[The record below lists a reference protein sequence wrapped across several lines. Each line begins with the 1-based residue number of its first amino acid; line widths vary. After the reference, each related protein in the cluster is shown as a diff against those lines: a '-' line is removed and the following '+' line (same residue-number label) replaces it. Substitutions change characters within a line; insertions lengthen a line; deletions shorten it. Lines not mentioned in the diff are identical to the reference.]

1 MEMTQTMGRGRGRQ
15 VDLLHGPIFRNL
27 LLFAIPIFISN
38 LFQQLYNAAD
48 AMIVGNVLGDTS
60 LAAVGACASI
70 YELLVGF
77 GLGIGNGLA
86 IVTARA
92 YGAQDPDKVKKTV
105 AGSMVIGLVA
115 SALITIFGLLFL
127 RPLLQA
133 LDTPP
138 EILDEAYSYIIEI
151 ARFVVVMF
159 AYNLCAALLRAVGN
173 SVMPLVFLIFSSC
186 LNVGL
191 DYWFVAGLEMG
202 VRGAAVATVLSQA
215 LSVALCI
222 VYILRYAKHLVPS
235 RRHFRL
241 EKGLYREL
249 ITQGLSMGL
258 MSSIVSAGSVILQYG
273 INGLGTLVIAGHTA
287 ARKLFTFTDM
297 PVIAMATAGSTFV
310 SQNRG
315 ADKPD
320 RIRKGMKQI
329 WMFAFGTAIVMTVLM
344 SLFSGVLVRLV
355 SGSSAPVVLENGARY
370 LVWNAPFYSVLGVL
384 LATRYALQS
393 LGQKVLPLISSG
405 IELVGKI
412 LFMLFFIPRFGY
424 NAVILC
430 EPVIWCFMCA
440 QLLWSYWNDPYIKAS
455 RDKSRPHCTF
465 RPAAAA
471 GLFCAGD
478 RKIFERK
485 SVIRMLTS
493 CENCDMLFTQFR

>member
-1 MEMTQTMGRGRGRQ
+1 MTQTMGRGRGRQ

-393 LGQKVLPLISSG
+393 LGQKILPLISSG

-440 QLLWSYWNDPYIKAS
+440 QLLWSYWSDPYIKAS
-455 RDKSRPHCTF
+455 RDKSRPH
-465 RPAAAA
+465 
-471 GLFCAGD
+471 
-478 RKIFERK
+478 
-485 SVIRMLTS
+485 
-493 CENCDMLFTQFR
+493 

>member
-1 MEMTQTMGRGRGRQ
+1 MTQTMGRGRGRQ

-115 SALITIFGLLFL
+115 SVLITIFGLLFL

-138 EILDEAYSYIIEI
+138 EILNEAYSYIIEI

-355 SGSSAPVVLENGARY
+355 SGSSTPVVLENGARY

-455 RDKSRPHCTF
+455 RDKSRPH
-465 RPAAAA
+465 
-471 GLFCAGD
+471 
-478 RKIFERK
+478 
-485 SVIRMLTS
+485 
-493 CENCDMLFTQFR
+493 

>member
-1 MEMTQTMGRGRGRQ
+1 MTQTMGRGRGRQ

-138 EILDEAYSYIIEI
+138 EILGEAYSYIIEI

-455 RDKSRPHCTF
+455 RDKSRPH
-465 RPAAAA
+465 
-471 GLFCAGD
+471 
-478 RKIFERK
+478 
-485 SVIRMLTS
+485 
-493 CENCDMLFTQFR
+493 

>member
-249 ITQGLSMGL
+249 VTQGLSMGL

-455 RDKSRPHCTF
+455 RDKSRPH
-465 RPAAAA
+465 
-471 GLFCAGD
+471 
-478 RKIFERK
+478 
-485 SVIRMLTS
+485 
-493 CENCDMLFTQFR
+493 

>member
-393 LGQKVLPLISSG
+393 LGQKILPLISSG

-440 QLLWSYWNDPYIKAS
+440 QLLWSYWSDPYIKAS
-455 RDKSRPHCTF
+455 RDKSRPH
-465 RPAAAA
+465 
-471 GLFCAGD
+471 
-478 RKIFERK
+478 
-485 SVIRMLTS
+485 
-493 CENCDMLFTQFR
+493 

>member
-1 MEMTQTMGRGRGRQ
+1 METIRTPRRRQ
-15 VDLLHGPIFRNL
+15 VDLIHGPIFKNL
-27 LLFAIPIFISN
+27 FIFAIPIFISN

-60 LAAVGACASI
+60 LAAVGACGSI

-92 YGAQDPDKVKKTV
+92 YGAEDAAKGQKD
-105 AGSMVIGLVA
+105 GGRL
-115 SALITIFGLLFL
+115 GGHRGWRR
-127 RPLLQA
+127 RPSSRWWA
-133 LDTPP
+133 CCSCTRCWKCWTPPP
-138 EILDEAYSYIIEI
+138 EIIDEAYSYIQPI
-151 ARFVVVMF
+151 AQYVVVMF

-186 LNVGL
+186 LNVAL
-191 DYWFVAGLEMG
+191 DYWFVAGLGLG
-202 VRGAAVATVLSQA
+202 VRGASLATVLAQA
-215 LSVALCI
+215 LSVVLCI
-222 VYILRYAKHLVPS
+222 FYIARKVKHLVPGKE
-235 RRHFRL
+235 HFAI

-249 ITQGLSMGL
+249 VTQGLSMGL

-315 ADKPD
+315 ADKPE
-320 RIRKGMKQI
+320 RIRKGMRQI
-329 WMFAFGTAIVMTVLM
+329 WLFGLGTAVVMTALM
-344 SLFSGVLVRLV
+344 WVGADVLVRLV
-355 SGSSAPVVLENGARY
+355 SGSSEPVVLENGARY
-370 LVWNAPFYSVLGVL
+370 LCWTAPFYSVLGVL

-393 LGQKVLPLISSG
+393 LGQKILPLISSS

-412 LFMLFFIPRFGY
+412 IFMLVFIPRFGY
-424 NAVILC
+424 DAVILC

-440 QLLWSYWNDPYIKAS
+440 QLLWSYWHDPYIKGSQA
-455 RDKSRPHCTF
+455 R
-465 RPAAAA
+465 
-471 GLFCAGD
+471 
-478 RKIFERK
+478 
-485 SVIRMLTS
+485 
-493 CENCDMLFTQFR
+493 ENRN

>member
-138 EILDEAYSYIIEI
+138 EILDEVYSYIIEI

-455 RDKSRPHCTF
+455 RDKSRPH
-465 RPAAAA
+465 
-471 GLFCAGD
+471 
-478 RKIFERK
+478 
-485 SVIRMLTS
+485 
-493 CENCDMLFTQFR
+493 

>member
-384 LATRYALQS
+384 LVTRYALQS

-455 RDKSRPHCTF
+455 RDKSRPH
-465 RPAAAA
+465 
-471 GLFCAGD
+471 
-478 RKIFERK
+478 
-485 SVIRMLTS
+485 
-493 CENCDMLFTQFR
+493 

>member
-440 QLLWSYWNDPYIKAS
+440 QLLWSYWNDPSIKAS
-455 RDKSRPHCTF
+455 RDKSRPH
-465 RPAAAA
+465 
-471 GLFCAGD
+471 
-478 RKIFERK
+478 
-485 SVIRMLTS
+485 
-493 CENCDMLFTQFR
+493 

>member
-115 SALITIFGLLFL
+115 SVLITIFGLLFL

-393 LGQKVLPLISSG
+393 LGQKILPLISSG

-455 RDKSRPHCTF
+455 RDKSRPH
-465 RPAAAA
+465 
-471 GLFCAGD
+471 
-478 RKIFERK
+478 
-485 SVIRMLTS
+485 
-493 CENCDMLFTQFR
+493 

>member
-1 MEMTQTMGRGRGRQ
+1 METIRTPRRRQ
-15 VDLLHGPIFRNL
+15 VDLIHGPIFKNL
-27 LLFAIPIFISN
+27 FIFAIPIFISN

-355 SGSSAPVVLENGARY
+355 SGSSAPMVLENGARY

-393 LGQKVLPLISSG
+393 LGQKILPLISSG

-455 RDKSRPHCTF
+455 RDKSRPH
-465 RPAAAA
+465 
-471 GLFCAGD
+471 
-478 RKIFERK
+478 
-485 SVIRMLTS
+485 
-493 CENCDMLFTQFR
+493 

>member
-440 QLLWSYWNDPYIKAS
+440 QLLWSYWSDPYIKAS
-455 RDKSRPHCTF
+455 RDKSRPH
-465 RPAAAA
+465 
-471 GLFCAGD
+471 
-478 RKIFERK
+478 
-485 SVIRMLTS
+485 
-493 CENCDMLFTQFR
+493 

>member
-1 MEMTQTMGRGRGRQ
+1 MTQTMGRGRGRQ

-138 EILDEAYSYIIEI
+138 EILGEAYSYIIEI

-393 LGQKVLPLISSG
+393 LGQKILPLISSG

-455 RDKSRPHCTF
+455 RDKSRP
-465 RPAAAA
+465 R
-471 GLFCAGD
+471 
-478 RKIFERK
+478 
-485 SVIRMLTS
+485 
-493 CENCDMLFTQFR
+493 

>member
-1 MEMTQTMGRGRGRQ
+1 MTQTMGRGRGRQ

-393 LGQKVLPLISSG
+393 LGQKILPLISSG

-455 RDKSRPHCTF
+455 RDKSRPH
-465 RPAAAA
+465 
-471 GLFCAGD
+471 
-478 RKIFERK
+478 
-485 SVIRMLTS
+485 
-493 CENCDMLFTQFR
+493 

>member
-329 WMFAFGTAIVMTVLM
+329 WMFAFGTAIMMTVLM

-455 RDKSRPHCTF
+455 RDKSRPH
-465 RPAAAA
+465 
-471 GLFCAGD
+471 
-478 RKIFERK
+478 
-485 SVIRMLTS
+485 
-493 CENCDMLFTQFR
+493 

>member
-1 MEMTQTMGRGRGRQ
+1 MQAIHSIRPGRQ
-15 VDLLHGPIFRNL
+15 VDLIHGPIFRNL
-27 LLFAIPIFISN
+27 LIFAIPIFISN

-48 AMIVGNVLGDTS
+48 TMIVGNVLGDTS
-60 LAAVGACASI
+60 LAAVGACGSI

-77 GLGIGNGLA
+77 GIGIGNGLA

-92 YGAQDPDKVKKTV
+92 YGAEDPEKVKKTV
-105 AGSMVIGLVA
+105 AGSIIIGLAA
-115 SALITIFGLLFL
+115 SALITLAGLLFL
-127 RPLLQA
+127 RPLLRA

-138 EILDEAYSYIIEI
+138 EIIDQAYSYIRPI
-151 ARFVVVMF
+151 AQWVVVMF
-159 AYNLCAALLRAVGN
+159 SYNLCAALLRAVGN

-222 VYILRYAKHLVPS
+222 LYILRRAPHLVPG
-235 RRHFRL
+235 REHFKPER
-241 EKGLYREL
+241 GLYAEL
-249 ITQGLSMGL
+249 VTQGLSMGL

-273 INGLGTLVIAGHTA
+273 INGLGTLTIAGHTA

-297 PVIAMATAGSTFV
+297 PVIAMATACSTFV

-320 RIRKGMKQI
+320 RIRRGMRQV
-329 WMFAFGTAIVMTVLM
+329 WLFGLGVAVVMTALM
-344 SLFSGVLVRLV
+344 WLCAGVLVKLV
-355 SGSSAPVVLENGARY
+355 SGSDAAVVLENGARY
-370 LVWNAPFYSVLGVL
+370 LRWTAPFYSVLGVL

-393 LGQKVLPLISSG
+393 LGQKILPLFSSV
-405 IELVGKI
+405 IELIGKI
-412 LFMLFFIPRFGY
+412 IFMLFFIPRFGY

-430 EPVIWCFMCA
+430 EPVIWCFMCV
-440 QLLWSYWNDPYIKAS
+440 QLVCSYWNDPYIKAS
-455 RDKSRPHCTF
+455 RERARKKSKMCDKNVDN
-465 RPAAAA
+465 
-471 GLFCAGD
+471 L
-478 RKIFERK
+478 
-485 SVIRMLTS
+485 
-493 CENCDMLFTQFR
+493 

>member
-115 SALITIFGLLFL
+115 SVLITIFGLLFL

-138 EILDEAYSYIIEI
+138 EILNEAYSYIIEI

-455 RDKSRPHCTF
+455 RDKSRPH
-465 RPAAAA
+465 
-471 GLFCAGD
+471 
-478 RKIFERK
+478 
-485 SVIRMLTS
+485 
-493 CENCDMLFTQFR
+493 

>member
-1 MEMTQTMGRGRGRQ
+1 MQTIHTLRQGRQ
-15 VDLLHGPIFRNL
+15 VDLIHGPIFRNL
-27 LLFAIPIFISN
+27 LIFAIPIFISN

-48 AMIVGNVLGDTS
+48 TMIVGNVLGDTS
-60 LAAVGACASI
+60 LAAVGACGSI

-77 GLGIGNGLA
+77 GIGIGNGLA

-92 YGAQDPDKVKKTV
+92 YGAEDPTKVKKTV
-105 AGSMVIGLVA
+105 AGSILIGLAA
-115 SALITIFGLLFL
+115 SALITGVGLTFL
-127 RPLLQA
+127 RPLLVA

-138 EILDEAYSYIIEI
+138 EILDQAYSYIQPI
-151 ARFVVVMF
+151 AQYVVVMF

-191 DYWFVAGLEMG
+191 DYWFVAGLGMG
-202 VRGAAVATVLSQA
+202 VRGAAVATVLAQA
-215 LSVALCI
+215 VSVVLCI
-222 VYILRYAKHLVPS
+222 FYIARRVKHLVPG
-235 RRHFRL
+235 REHFHI

-273 INGLGTLVIAGHTA
+273 INGLGTLVIAGHTS
-287 ARKLFTFTDM
+287 ARKLFTLTDM

-315 ADKPD
+315 ADKPL
-320 RIRKGMKQI
+320 RIRRGMRQM
-329 WMFAFGTAIVMTVLM
+329 WLFGLGTAIVMTALM
-344 SLFSGVLVRLV
+344 WLGAKGLVQLV
-355 SGSSAPVVLENGARY
+355 SGSDAAVVLENGARY
-370 LVWNAPFYSVLGVL
+370 LRWVAPFYSVLGVL
-384 LATRYALQS
+384 LSTRYALQS
-393 LGQKVLPLISSG
+393 LGQKVLPLFSSL

-430 EPVIWCFMCA
+430 EPVIWCFMTV
-440 QLLWSYWNDPYIKAS
+440 QLLWSFWRDPYIKAS
-455 RDKSRPHCTF
+455 RKARPN
-465 RPAAAA
+465 P
-471 GLFCAGD
+471 
-478 RKIFERK
+478 
-485 SVIRMLTS
+485 
-493 CENCDMLFTQFR
+493 

>member
-1 MEMTQTMGRGRGRQ
+1 M
-15 VDLLHGPIFRNL
+15 
-27 LLFAIPIFISN
+27 
-38 LFQQLYNAAD
+38 
-48 AMIVGNVLGDTS
+48 
-60 LAAVGACASI
+60 
-70 YELLVGF
+70 
-77 GLGIGNGLA
+77 GIGNGLA

-159 AYNLCAALLRAVGN
+159 AYNLCAALLRRAVGN

-370 LVWNAPFYSVLGVL
+370 LVWNAPFYSVLG
-384 LATRYALQS
+384 
-393 LGQKVLPLISSG
+393 G
-405 IELVGKI
+405 
-412 LFMLFFIPRFGY
+412 
-424 NAVILC
+424 
-430 EPVIWCFMCA
+430 
-440 QLLWSYWNDPYIKAS
+440 
-455 RDKSRPHCTF
+455 
-465 RPAAAA
+465 AA
-471 GLFCAGD
+471 GHPLCFAEPGPEGPAPDLQRHRAGGQD
-478 RKIFERK
+478 PVHAVLHPALRLQCRHP
-485 SVIRMLTS
+485 L
-493 CENCDMLFTQFR
+493 

>member
-384 LATRYALQS
+384 LATR
-393 LGQKVLPLISSG
+393 
-405 IELVGKI
+405 
-412 LFMLFFIPRFGY
+412 
-424 NAVILC
+424 
-430 EPVIWCFMCA
+430 
-440 QLLWSYWNDPYIKAS
+440 
-455 RDKSRPHCTF
+455 
-465 RPAAAA
+465 
-471 GLFCAGD
+471 
-478 RKIFERK
+478 
-485 SVIRMLTS
+485 
-493 CENCDMLFTQFR
+493 

>member
-1 MEMTQTMGRGRGRQ
+1 MTQTMGRGRGRQ

-440 QLLWSYWNDPYIKAS
+440 QLVWSYWSDPYIKAS
-455 RDKSRPHCTF
+455 RDKSRPH
-465 RPAAAA
+465 
-471 GLFCAGD
+471 
-478 RKIFERK
+478 
-485 SVIRMLTS
+485 
-493 CENCDMLFTQFR
+493 

>member
-1 MEMTQTMGRGRGRQ
+1 MTQTMGRGRGRQ

-320 RIRKGMKQI
+320 RIRKGMKEI

-455 RDKSRPHCTF
+455 RDKSRPH
-465 RPAAAA
+465 
-471 GLFCAGD
+471 
-478 RKIFERK
+478 
-485 SVIRMLTS
+485 
-493 CENCDMLFTQFR
+493 

>member
-455 RDKSRPHCTF
+455 RDKSRPH
-465 RPAAAA
+465 
-471 GLFCAGD
+471 
-478 RKIFERK
+478 
-485 SVIRMLTS
+485 
-493 CENCDMLFTQFR
+493 

>member
-215 LSVALCI
+215 LSVALCL

-329 WMFAFGTAIVMTVLM
+329 WMFAFGTAIMMTVLM

-455 RDKSRPHCTF
+455 RDKSRPH
-465 RPAAAA
+465 
-471 GLFCAGD
+471 
-478 RKIFERK
+478 
-485 SVIRMLTS
+485 
-493 CENCDMLFTQFR
+493 

>member
-1 MEMTQTMGRGRGRQ
+1 MQAIHSIRPGRQ
-15 VDLLHGPIFRNL
+15 VDLIHGPIFRNL
-27 LLFAIPIFISN
+27 LIFAIPIFISN

-48 AMIVGNVLGDTS
+48 TMIVGNVLGDTS
-60 LAAVGACASI
+60 LAAVGACGSI

-92 YGAQDPDKVKKTV
+92 YGAEDPTKVKKTV
-105 AGSMVIGLVA
+105 AGSILIGLAA
-115 SALITIFGLLFL
+115 SALITAVGLAFL
-127 RPLLQA
+127 RPLLVA

-138 EILDEAYSYIIEI
+138 EILDQAYSYIQPI
-151 ARFVVVMF
+151 AQYVVVMF

-191 DYWFVAGLEMG
+191 DYWFVAGLGMG
-202 VRGAAVATVLSQA
+202 VRGAAVATVLAQA
-215 LSVALCI
+215 VSVVLCI
-222 VYILRYAKHLVPS
+222 FYIARRVKHLVPG
-235 RRHFRL
+235 REHFRI

-273 INGLGTLVIAGHTA
+273 INGLGTLVIAGHTS
-287 ARKLFTFTDM
+287 ARKLFTLTDM

-315 ADKPD
+315 ADKPL
-320 RIRKGMKQI
+320 RIRRGMRQM
-329 WMFAFGTAIVMTVLM
+329 WLFGLGTAIVMTALM
-344 SLFSGVLVRLV
+344 WLGAEGLVQLV
-355 SGSSAPVVLENGARY
+355 SGSEEAVVLENGARY
-370 LVWNAPFYSVLGVL
+370 LRWVAPFYSVLGVL
-384 LATRYALQS
+384 LSTRYALQS
-393 LGQKVLPLISSG
+393 LGQKVLPLFSSL

-430 EPVIWCFMCA
+430 EPVIWCFMTA
-440 QLLWSYWNDPYIKAS
+440 QLLWSFWRDPYIKAS
-455 RDKSRPHCTF
+455 RKARPN
-465 RPAAAA
+465 P
-471 GLFCAGD
+471 
-478 RKIFERK
+478 
-485 SVIRMLTS
+485 
-493 CENCDMLFTQFR
+493 

>member
-1 MEMTQTMGRGRGRQ
+1 MQTIHTLRQGRQ
-15 VDLLHGPIFRNL
+15 VDLIHGPIFRNL
-27 LLFAIPIFISN
+27 LIFAIPIFISN

-48 AMIVGNVLGDTS
+48 TMIVGNVLGDTS
-60 LAAVGACASI
+60 LAAVGACGSI

-77 GLGIGNGLA
+77 GIGIGNGLA

-92 YGAQDPDKVKKTV
+92 YGAEDPAKVKKTV
-105 AGSMVIGLVA
+105 AGSILIGLAA
-115 SALITIFGLLFL
+115 SALITGVGLTFL
-127 RPLLQA
+127 RPLLVA

-138 EILDEAYSYIIEI
+138 EILDQAYSYIQPI
-151 ARFVVVMF
+151 AQYVVVMF

-191 DYWFVAGLEMG
+191 DYWFVAGLGMG
-202 VRGAAVATVLSQA
+202 VRGAAVATVLAQA
-215 LSVALCI
+215 VSVVLCI
-222 VYILRYAKHLVPS
+222 FYIARRVKHLVPG
-235 RRHFRL
+235 REHFHI

-273 INGLGTLVIAGHTA
+273 INGLGTLVIAGHTS
-287 ARKLFTFTDM
+287 ARKLFTLTDM

-315 ADKPD
+315 ADKPL
-320 RIRKGMKQI
+320 RIRRGMRQM
-329 WMFAFGTAIVMTVLM
+329 WLFGLGTAIVMTALM
-344 SLFSGVLVRLV
+344 WLGAKGLVQLV
-355 SGSSAPVVLENGARY
+355 SGSEEAVVLENGARY
-370 LVWNAPFYSVLGVL
+370 LRWVAPFYSVLGVL
-384 LATRYALQS
+384 LSTRYALQS
-393 LGQKVLPLISSG
+393 LGQKVLPLFSSL

-430 EPVIWCFMCA
+430 EPVIWCFMTV
-440 QLLWSYWNDPYIKAS
+440 QLLWSFWRDPYIKAS
-455 RDKSRPHCTF
+455 RKARPN
-465 RPAAAA
+465 P
-471 GLFCAGD
+471 
-478 RKIFERK
+478 
-485 SVIRMLTS
+485 
-493 CENCDMLFTQFR
+493 

>member
-320 RIRKGMKQI
+320 RIRKGMKEI

-393 LGQKVLPLISSG
+393 LGQKILPLISSG

-455 RDKSRPHCTF
+455 RDKSRPH
-465 RPAAAA
+465 
-471 GLFCAGD
+471 
-478 RKIFERK
+478 
-485 SVIRMLTS
+485 
-493 CENCDMLFTQFR
+493 

>member
-1 MEMTQTMGRGRGRQ
+1 MTQTMGRGRGRQ

-115 SALITIFGLLFL
+115 SVLITIFGLLFL

-138 EILDEAYSYIIEI
+138 EILGEAYSYIIEI

-455 RDKSRPHCTF
+455 RDKSRPH
-465 RPAAAA
+465 
-471 GLFCAGD
+471 
-478 RKIFERK
+478 
-485 SVIRMLTS
+485 
-493 CENCDMLFTQFR
+493 

>member
-1 MEMTQTMGRGRGRQ
+1 
-15 VDLLHGPIFRNL
+15 
-27 LLFAIPIFISN
+27 
-38 LFQQLYNAAD
+38 
-48 AMIVGNVLGDTS
+48 
-60 LAAVGACASI
+60 
-70 YELLVGF
+70 
-77 GLGIGNGLA
+77 
-86 IVTARA
+86 
-92 YGAQDPDKVKKTV
+92 
-105 AGSMVIGLVA
+105 
-115 SALITIFGLLFL
+115 
-127 RPLLQA
+127 
-133 LDTPP
+133 
-138 EILDEAYSYIIEI
+138 
-151 ARFVVVMF
+151 MF

-455 RDKSRPHCTF
+455 RDKSRPH
-465 RPAAAA
+465 
-471 GLFCAGD
+471 
-478 RKIFERK
+478 
-485 SVIRMLTS
+485 
-493 CENCDMLFTQFR
+493 

>member
-115 SALITIFGLLFL
+115 SAFITIFGLLFL

-370 LVWNAPFYSVLGVL
+370 LCWTAPFYSVLGVL

-412 LFMLFFIPRFGY
+412 IFMLVFIPRFGY
-424 NAVILC
+424 DAVILC

-440 QLLWSYWNDPYIKAS
+440 QLLWSYWHDPYIKGSQA
-455 RDKSRPHCTF
+455 R
-465 RPAAAA
+465 
-471 GLFCAGD
+471 
-478 RKIFERK
+478 
-485 SVIRMLTS
+485 
-493 CENCDMLFTQFR
+493 ENRN